1 MGSRFELKLRVR
13 FNLIRRFS
21 VYSVLTILL
30 ACTMSSYLLAGF
42 LRQHMLERYA
52 ALIHELV
59 QSVADIENSAS
70 LAAGKVPS
78 ITDAAMAELFR
89 HMSGLPE
96 TLRAN
101 VYDTDQRVVW
111 SSDRELIGRQF
122 TDNTELVRALNGQLG
137 VEDGLTGKN
146 EHPKQEHMFLGNAAV
161 PFVEIY
167 MPVRDSRT
175 REIIG
180 VAEVYRVPYGLFD
193 TIRTGTRMIW
203 LFGAGTAFFLFV
215 TQFWIVRRAH
225 ATIQDQQERLFESET
240 LAVIGEMGAAV
251 AHGIRSP
258 LAAIRSSA
266 ELWQDDA
273 VHHGSQAAADIIGAS
288 EKIEQSLRDLLAHST
303 HDAGNHERVNAPDVV
318 KSVLDRFARD
328 FERHHIEC
336 DLRAESDLP
345 PVRGNC
351 ALFEQVLATVIT
363 NAIEA
368 MPNGGRLS
376 VQCARRDPGDGVNVT
391 ISDTGVGMT
400 KAALDRAFRAYY
412 TTKPNGMGLGLALV
426 RRIVSRFGGRVSL
439 HSVPGE
445 GATVTLELAV

>member
-1 MGSRFELKLRVR
+1 
-13 FNLIRRFS
+13 
-21 VYSVLTILL
+21 
-30 ACTMSSYLLAGF
+30 
-42 LRQHMLERYA
+42 
-52 ALIHELV
+52 
-59 QSVADIENSAS
+59 
-70 LAAGKVPS
+70 
-78 ITDAAMAELFR
+78 
-89 HMSGLPE
+89 
-96 TLRAN
+96 
-101 VYDTDQRVVW
+101 
-111 SSDRELIGRQF
+111 
-122 TDNTELVRALNGQLG
+122 
-137 VEDGLTGKN
+137 
-146 EHPKQEHMFLGNAAV
+146 
-161 PFVEIY
+161 
-167 MPVRDSRT
+167 
-175 REIIG
+175 
-180 VAEVYRVPYGLFD
+180 
-193 TIRTGTRMIW
+193 MIW

-225 ATIQDQQERLFESET
+225 ATIQDHERCLFDSET

-368 MPNGGRLS
+368 THNSGRLS